1 MAHQVTRSFRDFDS
15 TRQTTSIP
23 IASDATAGQRLA
35 IANALNLWSAG
46 QPDGH
51 IDQYEIAPPTG
62 VSSSNPVAQES
73 VQVIIEMKDSVT
85 GTIYRERIPQA
96 YLDKAV
102 DVDTDAAWT
111 VTGQGGNSLTIA
123 NPVHTDYN
131 ILKNALD
138 AKWLSPNGNSGTMER
153 MYIEK

>member
-1 MAHQVTRSFRDFDS
+1 MPHQVTRSFRDFDG
-15 TRQTTSIP
+15 TRQTTSFA
-23 IASDATAGQRLA
+23 IASDATPGQRLA

-46 QPDGH
+46 EPDGH
-51 IDQYEIAPPTG
+51 IDQYEIDAPTG
-62 VSSSNPVAQES
+62 NASTNPVAQES
-73 VQVIIEMKDSVT
+73 VQVIVEMKDSVT

-102 DVDTDAAWT
+102 DVDTDDAWT

-123 NPVHTDYN
+123 NSEHVDYN

-138 AKWLSPNGNSGTMER
+138 AKWISPNGNAGTMER

>member
-15 TRQTTSIP
+15 TRQTTSFAV
-23 IASDATAGQRLA
+23 ASDASAGERVA

-46 QPDGH
+46 EPDGH
-51 IDQYEIAPPTG
+51 IDQYEISAPSG
-62 VSSSNPVAQES
+62 VASSNPVAQES
-73 VQVIIEMKDSVT
+73 VQVIVEMKDTTT

-102 DVDTDAAWT
+102 DADTDAAWT
-111 VTGQGGNSLTIA
+111 ITGQGGNSLTIA
-123 NPVHTDYN
+123 NSAHTDYN

-138 AKWLSPNGNSGTMER
+138 AKWISPNGNAGTMER